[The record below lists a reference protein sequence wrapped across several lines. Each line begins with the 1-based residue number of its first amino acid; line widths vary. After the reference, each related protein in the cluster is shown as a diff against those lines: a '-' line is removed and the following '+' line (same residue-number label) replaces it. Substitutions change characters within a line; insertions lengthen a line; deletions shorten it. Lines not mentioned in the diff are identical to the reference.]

1 MAKLLNITLIYLPPY
16 SPHLNPIEQ
25 IWRILKRK
33 IKEYCLESKEFLE
46 NKIIQIYEEIINET
60 HVIDKWYEEYIPK
73 V

>member
-1 MAKLLNITLIYLPPY
+1 MAKILNISLIYLPPY

-33 IKEYCLESKEFLE
+33 IKEYYLESEEFLE
-46 NKIIQIYEEIINET
+46 NKIINLYEERIKEN
-60 HVIDKWYEEYIPK
+60 HVIDKWYKEYIPK